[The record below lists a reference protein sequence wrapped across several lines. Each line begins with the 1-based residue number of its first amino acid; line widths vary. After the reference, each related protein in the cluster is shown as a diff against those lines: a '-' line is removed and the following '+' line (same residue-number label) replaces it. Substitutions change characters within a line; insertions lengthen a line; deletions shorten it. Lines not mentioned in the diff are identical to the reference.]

1 MIDEILDFARL
12 FTEWPSG
19 TGPRRREKL
28 IGKTRSMRW
37 MIIANR
43 IIRLLCI
50 PLGVAGF
57 FFLGDA
63 TPWRF
68 IAFSGGALLLAAAAF
83 MADTVA
89 IRRGLIR
96 IQERPRKS

>member
-28 IGKTRSMRW
+28 VGKSRAMRW
-37 MIIANR
+37 MVAANR
-43 IIRLLCI
+43 IIRYLCI
-50 PLGVAGF
+50 PLGAAGF
-57 FFLGDA
+57 FFLGDD

-68 IAFSGGALLLAAAAF
+68 IAFSGGAILIAAASF
-83 MADTVA
+83 IADTIA
-89 IRRGLIR
+89 IRRGSVR
-96 IQERPRKS
+96 IQELPKR

>member
-1 MIDEILDFARL
+1 MIDEILDFSRL

-28 IGKTRSMRW
+28 IGQTRAFRW
-37 MIIANR
+37 TVAINR
-43 IIRLLCI
+43 ILRILCI

-57 FFLGDA
+57 FFLGDD

-68 IAFSGGALLLAAAAF
+68 IAFSGGAMLIAAASFGAE
-83 MADTVA
+83 TVA
-89 IRRGLIR
+89 IRRGLVR
-96 IQERPRKS
+96 IQELPKR